1 MSLRLK
7 NVILIV
13 FVIALTAFPL
23 LFRSGAEFSG
33 ADDQA
38 EQVITQ
44 VKPDYTPWF
53 SSVWEPPSGEVESF
67 FFALQAAI
75 GAGFTGYY
83 LGYMKGRKKN
93 AED

>member
-1 MSLRLK
+1 MSSRVK
-7 NVILIV
+7 NYILIACV
-13 FVIALTAFPL
+13 LTLTAFPL

-44 VKPDYTPWF
+44 VKPDYNPWF
-53 SSVWEPPSGEVESF
+53 SSVWTPPSGEVENF
-67 FFALQAAI
+67 LFALQAAI

-83 LGYMKGRKKN
+83 FGFMKGRKN